1 MRVKGEKAKIN
12 ALRWI
17 CRGASTTRVCMC
29 VYWCVCVFG
38 MCPSLRGEALSG
50 KAVKIF

>member
-17 CRGASTTRVCMC
+17 CRGASTTRVC
-29 VYWCVCVFG
+29 VGVCVFG
-38 MCPSLRGEALSG
+38 MCPSLRGAALSG